1 MLRSSH
7 VLAPQEPTL
16 APSKRPKLRRSLS
29 SNHID
34 FALKGL
40 QVPDALTLPKL
51 DNQTPLPL
59 PRAPFISEGI
69 SRPSS
74 PSGRSHFRGISMD
87 APQSTSYSSS
97 ANKNNSKLVKGTV
110 RDISPMAMYTM
121 LSETS
126 TIQLDIELV
135 KKLRLLLRNES
146 ARCAIFVSL
155 SILIGRAYGVSSWS
169 EGFLGN
175 GGYTVL
181 LTRLVEI
188 LEVEWR

>member
-7 VLAPQEPTL
+7 VLSPQEPTL

-40 QVPDALTLPKL
+40 QVPDASTLPKP
-51 DNQTPLPL
+51 DDQTPLPL
-59 PRAPFISEGI
+59 PRAPFMREGI

-87 APQSTSYSSS
+87 VPRSTSYSSS
-97 ANKNNSKLVKGTV
+97 ANKNNIRSVKGTV
-110 RDISPMAMYTM
+110 KDISPVAMYTM
-121 LSETS
+121 LSDTS

-146 ARCAIFVSL
+146 AR
-155 SILIGRAYGVSSWS
+155 RAL
-169 EGFLGN
+169 F
-175 GGYTVL
+175 VL
-181 LTRLVEI
+181 LFI
-188 LEVEWR
+188 